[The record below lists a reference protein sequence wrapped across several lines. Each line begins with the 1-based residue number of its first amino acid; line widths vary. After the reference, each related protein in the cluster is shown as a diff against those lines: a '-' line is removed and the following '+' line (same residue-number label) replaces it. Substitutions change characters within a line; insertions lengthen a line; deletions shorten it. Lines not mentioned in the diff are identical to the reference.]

1 MNKVS
6 VLSASDRQQ
15 SLQAV
20 ALLVFL
26 VMGLSGAVG
35 PTLIPAIRIVFG
47 LGLSSAM
54 TVQWIPL
61 VVSGLSSLILAQLL
75 HRFGAKAMVLGG
87 LGLMTLGCLQVR
99 LFILAP
105 LSVDVRYGLMLAS
118 LAVIALG
125 TSVLQVAANLLVVQL
140 GHVRKASS
148 RLTLAQSFN
157 SLGVLGGVSLGTN
170 LALGAKAT
178 SAPAMALG
186 IGQAFS
192 WSAAIN
198 GLVLIAAVMVG
209 ATAWAGSRPAAPA
222 GEMPSGAMP
231 SGGAAIRAALGSGWA
246 LAGAGGIALY
256 VGAEGSIGSILIPY
270 LHQKSVLNLTLEQAG
285 HYLGWFYWGGA
296 LAGRL
301 AGTWL
306 LHRWPPARMLGMAA
320 GGAVIASALAALG
333 TGPVAGYAA
342 LSIGL
347 FNAIMFPVIFSIT
360 VERSAAPSAAVS
372 GLLST
377 AIAGSAI
384 LSVLVGWTGEHFGFG
399 LCFVIPMLAYGLI
412 ALFAACGAVLPSADK
427 APQDSRTT
435 SSVGNLS
442 ERT

>member
-1 MNKVS
+1 MNTVS
-6 VLSASDRQQ
+6 VLSATDRQK

-26 VMGLSGAVG
+26 VMGLSGAMG

-54 TVQWIPL
+54 TVQWIAL

-75 HRFGAKAMVLGG
+75 HRFGAKAMVLAG
-87 LGLMTLGCLQVR
+87 LGLMMLGCFQVR
-99 LFILAP
+99 LFILSP
-105 LSVDVRYGLMLAS
+105 FGVDARYGLMLAS

-140 GHVRKASS
+140 GPARTASS

-157 SLGVLGGVSLGTN
+157 SLGVLVGVSLGTN
-170 LALGAKAT
+170 LALNARVT
-178 SAPAMALG
+178 TAPAMTLG
-186 IGQAFS
+186 IGQAYG
-192 WSAAIN
+192 WSAAFN
-198 GLVLIAAVMVG
+198 GVALVAALMVG
-209 ATAWAGSRPAAPA
+209 ASAWSWSRPSVKSDNAQSGNAP
-222 GEMPSGAMP
+222 
-231 SGGAAIRAALGSGWA
+231 IRAALGSGWA

-256 VGAEGSIGSILIPY
+256 VGAEGSIGSILISY
-270 LHQKSVLNLTLEQAG
+270 LHQKSVLNLSLEQAG

-301 AGTWL
+301 GGTWL
-306 LHRWPPARMLGMAA
+306 LHRWPPARMLGFAA
-320 GGAVIASALAALG
+320 GGAAIASALAAMG
-333 TGPVAGYAA
+333 SGPVAGYAA

-377 AIAGSAI
+377 AIAGGAI
-384 LSVLVGWTGEHFGFG
+384 LSVLVGWTGEHFGFA

-412 ALFAACGAVLPSADK
+412 ALFGTCGSILPSADK
-427 APQDSRTT
+427 APQDSRIT

>member
-6 VLSASDRQQ
+6 VLSSSDRQQ

-20 ALLVFL
+20 ALMVFL
-26 VMGLSGAVG
+26 VMGLSGAMA

-47 LGLSSAM
+47 MGLSSAM
-54 TVQWIPL
+54 TVQWIAL

-105 LSVDVRYGLMLAS
+105 LGVDARYALVLFS

-157 SLGVLGGVSLGTN
+157 SLGVLVGVSLGTK

-178 SAPAMALG
+178 GAPAMALG
-186 IGQAFS
+186 IGQAYG

-198 GLVLIAAVMVG
+198 GAVLIAAVMVG
-209 ATAWAGSRPAAPA
+209 ATAWAGSRPSGHAAA
-222 GEMPSGAMP
+222 VPSGIAP
-231 SGGAAIRAALGSGWA
+231 IRAALGSGWA

-270 LHQKSVLNLTLEQAG
+270 LHQKSVLDLTLEQAG

-306 LHRWPPARMLGMAA
+306 LHRWPPARMLGVAA

-333 TGPVAGYAA
+333 SGPVAGYAA

-347 FNAIMFPVIFSIT
+347 LNAIMFPVIFSIT
-360 VERSAAPSAAVS
+360 VERSTAPSAAVS

-377 AIAGSAI
+377 AIAGGAI

-399 LCFVIPMLAYGLI
+399 LCFVIPILAYGLI

>member
-6 VLSASDRQQ
+6 LLSSSVRQQ

-26 VMGLSGAVG
+26 VMGLSGAMG
-35 PTLIPAIRIVFG
+35 PTLIPAIRVVFG

-87 LGLMTLGCLQVR
+87 LGLMTVGCLQVR
-99 LFILAP
+99 LAILAP
-105 LSVDVRYGLMLAS
+105 FGLDARYGLMLLA

-125 TSVLQVAANLLVVQL
+125 TSVIQVAANLLVVQL
-140 GHVRKASS
+140 GHARTASA

-157 SLGVLGGVSLGTN
+157 SLGVLVGVSLGTTF
-170 LALGAKAT
+170 ALGAKT
-178 SAPAMALG
+178 TTAPAMALG
-186 IGQAFS
+186 IGQAFG
-192 WSAAIN
+192 WSGAIN
-198 GLVLIAAVMVG
+198 AAVLAAAAMVAAG
-209 ATAWAGSRPAAPA
+209 AWGVSRTSQAGQAP
-222 GEMPSGAMP
+222 
-231 SGGAAIRAALGSGWA
+231 IRAALGSGWA

-256 VGAEGSIGSILIPY
+256 VGAEGSIGSILIPF

-306 LHRWPPARMLGMAA
+306 LHRGAPAKWLGMAA
-320 GGAVIASALAALG
+320 LGAVIASALAALG
-333 TGPVAGYAA
+333 SGPVAGYAA
-342 LSIGL
+342 LTIGL

-377 AIAGSAI
+377 AIAGGAI
-384 LSVLVGWTGEHFGFG
+384 LSALVGWTGEHFGFAV
-399 LCFVIPMLAYGLI
+399 CFLVPMLAYGLI
-412 ALFAACGAVLPSADK
+412 ALFAGFGALLPSVDK
-427 APQDSRTT
+427 APQDSRMT